1 MDNLNEIITKIEQ
14 LLDEKEQIRD
24 IAIKNSRVI
33 TKYARAIIHGLRT
46 TTLDNKI
53 LINIKT
59 EVMNLKS
66 LLVEHP
72 DLYTAPYIESALQEY
87 AESMFFL
94 SILNREKKIP
104 TSSELGI
111 THTPYIL
118 GLADTIGELRRVA
131 LESLNKNN
139 YEDAD
144 YYSKTMEKIY
154 TEIMRLDYPNSIL
167 SIRQKQD
174 WARSLIER
182 TRSDLLYAK
191 SRVQSSGFR
200 DQSQ

>member
-1 MDNLNEIITKIEQ
+1 MENLSEIITKIEQ
-14 LLDEKEQIRD
+14 LLDEKEQIRN
-24 IAIKNSRVI
+24 IAIKNSHLI
-33 TKYARAIIHGLRT
+33 TKYARMIIHGLITRT
-46 TTLDNKI
+46 FDNKI

-66 LLVEHP
+66 LLAEHP
-72 DLYTAPYIESALQEY
+72 DLYTTPYIESALREY
-87 AESMFFL
+87 AESMFLL

-104 TSSELGI
+104 TYSELGI
-111 THTPYIL
+111 TITPYIL

-131 LESLNKNN
+131 LECLNKNN
-139 YEDAD
+139 YDDAE

-154 TEIMRLDYPNSIL
+154 IEIMRLDYPNSIL

-182 TRSDLLYAK
+182 TRSDMLYAK
-191 SRVQSSGFR
+191 CRVQGSGLKE
-200 DQSQ
+200 QSP